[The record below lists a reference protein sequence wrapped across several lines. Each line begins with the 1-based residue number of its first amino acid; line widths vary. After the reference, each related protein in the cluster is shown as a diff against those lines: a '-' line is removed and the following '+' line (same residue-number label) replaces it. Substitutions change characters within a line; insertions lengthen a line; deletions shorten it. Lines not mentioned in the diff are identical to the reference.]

1 MSNNNYKC
9 RERFFSLDSILNPCK
24 HLPVQVFKMF
34 LEQRAAFGS
43 LEEDDSSVLVFCAFI
58 IPVIM
63 VLSLFKDKVVSK
75 VEN

>member
-1 MSNNNYKC
+1 
-9 RERFFSLDSILNPCK
+9 
-24 HLPVQVFKMF
+24 MF